1 MQTETT
7 APSPRVVLLANRKG
21 GSGKTTLAVNLAA
34 AVGASGKRVLLVDLD
49 PQCHA
54 TYISGVDPYNA
65 AAATRLGMALR
76 CGQPERGVCNP
87 EHGLFAVLPCYHAST
102 PLPFAPHLPEIG
114 LSSFF
119 EPGQTSR
126 MLCAPLFN
134 AYDVVV
140 IDTPPSGE
148 DALRFAVSVGT
159 EALIPLPLHFLA
171 MEGLAQLIGLIRRHA
186 AALNPDLTLC
196 GVVPVM
202 TDAREDHSSRVLL
215 QLREIFPDAM
225 LLKRVRMDMQLAEAA
240 WQQQPARVLFPD
252 SKAVADIEDL
262 ACTVLASTHQMRFC
276 GAAQLVE
283 TPPPASGQNQ
293 QTTTKPSEPA

>member
-1 MQTETT
+1 MDTETT
-7 APSPRVVLLANRKG
+7 TSPRVLLLANRKG

-34 AVGASGKRVLLVDLD
+34 AFGAAGKRVLLVDLD

-54 TYISGVDPYNA
+54 TYISGINPYDAN
-65 AAATRLGMALR
+65 AATRLGLALR
-76 CGQPERGVCNP
+76 CGQPERGVRTT
-87 EHGLFAVLPCYHAST
+87 EHALFDVLPCYHAST

-119 EPGQTSR
+119 EPGETSR
-126 MLCAPLFN
+126 MLCQPLFA

-171 MEGLAQLIGLIRRHA
+171 MEGLAQLIGLLRRHA
-186 AALNPDLTLC
+186 SALNPDLTLS

-225 LLKRVRMDMQLAEAA
+225 LLRRVRMDMQLAEAA
-240 WQQQPARVLFPD
+240 WQQKPARCLFPE
-252 SKAVADIEDL
+252 SKAVADIDDL
-262 ACTVLASTHQMRFC
+262 ATTVLASTRQMRFC
-276 GAAQLVE
+276 GAAQLVDE
-283 TPPPASGQNQ
+283 PQKTDLQNNQ
-293 QTTTKPSEPA
+293 DFQPSESA